1 MTPDEAVARTEQ
13 ITGYRFRDPNLAVT
27 ALTHASVAD
36 HRLKSNERL
45 EFLGDAVLG
54 LIVCAELYDRFG
66 DELEGGLTKV
76 KSVIVSRKTCAEVAD
91 QLGLTEL
98 LFLGKGMG
106 GRQRMPMSLRAAVIE
121 SLIGAL
127 YVDGGLDPARRFV
140 LEAIGPH
147 IDRAAESAYRDNH
160 KSTLQQYVQRH
171 MSATPYYESL
181 DEQGPDHAKCFEVC
195 VVIDGHR
202 FPSAWGP
209 SKKEAE
215 QEAARRALE
224 ELRGSDGRAAH
235 AKAARP
241 GA

>member
-1 MTPDEAVARTEQ
+1 MTPDEAVARTQQ
-13 ITGYRFRDPNLAVT
+13 ITGYVFSDPQLAVT

-91 QLGLTEL
+91 QLGLTDL

-127 YVDGGLDPARRFV
+127 YVDGGLDPARTFV

-160 KSTLQQYVQRH
+160 KSTLQQFAQRH
-171 MSATPYYESL
+171 LSATPYYESL

-215 QEAARRALE
+215 QEAARKALE
-224 ELRGSDGRAAH
+224 ELRSRDGR
-235 AKAARP
+235 
-241 GA
+241 GAGATPEKVSG